1 MIATMLARIDPQVE
15 TAIQAIGSSTRQP
28 LTEEVS
34 QADTRRD
41 NSFRSLR
48 DHIEAGLRRQN
59 DSYRTACEALWS
71 EFEKNGLNLYSI
83 KREKETAAIVSLIND
98 LRQEKHEQHLKT
110 TNITRWVQE
119 LEDDNQAYVS
129 ATQQRSAARSSDNT
143 VKDTEAFKDLKASL
157 DLLESVLN
165 TLSAMGSP
173 EGIAPVVDEIAQYI
187 REANTAAKPGKTKAD
202 DENAEEASD

>member
-1 MIATMLARIDPQVE
+1 MIATMLARIDPQLE

-34 QADTRRD
+34 QADARRD

-202 DENAEEASD
+202 EENAEEASD